1 MAYSV
6 INFEQGPSSLDKIRG
21 GVGGCKIGW
30 DIAMPAYG
38 DYKPGDIIY
47 NSAVATGGP
56 SGWIC
61 VVAGSPGT
69 WTTLPETVA

>member
-6 INFEQGPSSLDKIRG
+6 LNLEIGPSSLDQIKS

-30 DIAMPAYG
+30 DIAMPVSGMFHA
-38 DYKPGDIIY
+38 GDIIY
-47 NSAVATGGP
+47 NSNPASNGP
-56 SGWIC
+56 TGWIC
-61 VVAGSPGT
+61 TVDGAPGL